1 VSIEVDGIDLDLM
14 ALADLGQ
21 PRRLALEIH
30 RQLRERFTTVPLPVP
45 LEQIA
50 TAVGIVGI
58 REFDTDAFEGTLVIA
73 NGDGA
78 IGLRAGMRSGRKNFT
93 LGHEPGHFV
102 IPSHRLTKTRFE
114 CSAADMRRFPT
125 AGENP
130 DSHPVLERIEIEAN
144 EFSAEL
150 IVPMPEFRG
159 RRRKLGKGVDL
170 AHVRV
175 LARDFDVS
183 LEVMSKVYVR
193 DVGEPAVV
201 ILAKNGVVRRVIPGP
216 EFPYMGLRAGRPLPD
231 DCFTRRW
238 LRSAEV
244 GQISDLRDVPPHHW
258 IERSTGIPALYE
270 QVLAQIDGWSS
281 TLLTVETTEEDEE
294 ADDSHWN
301 RR

>member
-1 VSIEVDGIDLDLM
+1 VSIDVDGIDLDLM

-30 RQLRERFTTVPLPVP
+30 RQLRERFKTVPLPVP
-45 LEQIA
+45 LEKIA

-58 REFDTDAFEGTLVIA
+58 REFDTDAFEGTLVIV

-93 LGHEPGHFV
+93 LGHEVGHFV

-125 AGENP
+125 VGGNP
-130 DSHPVLERIEIEAN
+130 DSRPVLERIEIEAN

-159 RRRKLGKGVDL
+159 CRRKLGKGVDL
-170 AHVRV
+170 AHVGV

-183 LEVMSKVYVR
+183 SEVMSQVYVH
-193 DVGEPAVV
+193 DIGEPAVV

-216 EFPYMGLRAGRPLPD
+216 KFPYMGLRAGRSLPD

-244 GQISDLRDVPPHHW
+244 GQISDLRDVPAHHW
-258 IERSTGIPALYE
+258 IERGAGITGLYE
-270 QVLAQIDGWSS
+270 QVLPQIDGWSS

-294 ADDSHWN
+294 ADDSRWN